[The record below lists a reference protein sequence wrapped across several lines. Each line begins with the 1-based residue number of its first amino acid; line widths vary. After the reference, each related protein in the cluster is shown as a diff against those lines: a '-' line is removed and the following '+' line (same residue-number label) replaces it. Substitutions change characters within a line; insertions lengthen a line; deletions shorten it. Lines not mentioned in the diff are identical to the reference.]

1 MKGTAIK
8 ASLNEETD
16 MKNNQHFNPDEIW
29 ESIEIPDNLNL
40 LIINSVEEGYKR
52 MQNKKKKNR
61 NLAGR
66 KAAAAV
72 GIVVL
77 GCVAVIPVK
86 AFVTSLV
93 QERMEQVPAEEI
105 KEVESVMDAQ
115 EVNADTFSREYSD
128 TEKERY
134 GNLCRAYLQGT
145 FPEGELKQEQTKT
158 EGLDDVLYYAK
169 DTSTFYLPGRE
180 LTDEELLQIIEF
192 NTKRDYAL
200 EQRAQPAEVTEE
212 EKQAREQIA
221 GSGGIS
227 EEKAI
232 ALGTE
237 WLHNLYGVSEQ
248 GMELNHYLDTEYG
261 SDGKAA
267 YAVNFSVRST
277 EYYYFYF
284 DTRDG
289 SLLKASSSLASD
301 FDAEAVSTAVMEEKK
316 EKLYEIAKAVLTDK
330 LLKENDYE
338 KIVCAYRDEDGYLG
352 SINRV
357 SFIFVNKDGSA
368 CEITVNADREAFLD
382 YVYIKDYAAY
392 TREREEAMKKMNENT
407 NARKGKMVY
416 SEMEK

>member
-1 MKGTAIK
+1 MKK
-8 ASLNEETD
+8 
-16 MKNNQHFNPDEIW
+16 NQHFNPDEIW
-29 ESIEIPDNLNL
+29 ESIEIPDNLDL

-52 MQNKKKKNR
+52 MQNKKRKNR
-61 NLAGR
+61 GFMGR

-77 GCVAVIPVK
+77 GCAAVIPVK

-93 QERMEQVPAEEI
+93 QERMEQVPAKELE
-105 KEVESVMDAQ
+105 EVESVMDAQ
-115 EVNADTFSREYSD
+115 EVNADTFSREYTD

-134 GNLCRAYLQGT
+134 GNLYRAYLQGT
-145 FPEGELKQEQTKT
+145 FPQGALKQEQSKT
-158 EGLDDVLYYAK
+158 EGLEDMLYYAK

-200 EQRAQPAEVTEE
+200 EQRTQPVEMPPE

-221 GSGGIS
+221 GSGGIT

-232 ALGTE
+232 ELGAG

-248 GMELNHYLDTEYG
+248 GMELNHYLDTQYG
-261 SDGKAA
+261 ADEKTV

-284 DTRDG
+284 DTQDG
-289 SLLKASSSLASD
+289 SLLKAFSSLASD
-301 FDAEAVSTAVMEEKK
+301 LDAEAVSTAAMEEKIEKMCETAKTVLAERLHK
-316 EKLYEIAKAVLTDK
+316 EA
-330 LLKENDYE
+330 DYE

-368 CEITVNADREAFLD
+368 CKITMNADREVFLD
-382 YVYIKDYAAY
+382 YEFIEDYAAY
-392 TREREEAMKKMNENT
+392 TRRQEEAITARNKNPNK
-407 NARKGKMVY
+407 RKGKMVY
-416 SEMEK
+416 LEMKK